1 VLADVRQLAAL
12 WRPAEE
18 RPAGPGAGC
27 CKGKAHDAHHLG
39 YAGRRV
45 LVSRKWSG
53 KTLADHRADRQA
65 WLLQTLGVS
74 ATDPSRYRWEL
85 VAPGDPDHMDH
96 ARRLLH
102 AVADRARW
110 QAALAQARRRAAL
123 PPDDALSAEARAA

>member
-1 VLADVRQLAAL
+1 V
-12 WRPAEE
+12 P
-18 RPAGPGAGC
+18 GC
-27 CKGKAHDAHHLG
+27 CKGKAHDTDHLG

-65 WLLQTLGVS
+65 WLLATLDVS
-74 ATDPSRYRWEL
+74 AIDPARYRWEL
-85 VAPGDPDHMDH
+85 VAPGDPDHMDY

-110 QAALAQARRRAAL
+110 QAALNEARRRAVARG
-123 PPDDALSAEARAA
+123 DTESVGRAALWRTSAMS